1 MRKIIA
7 LVGSSSTGKS
17 TVFELLKLK
26 LNNYTFL
33 SESTRTVLNYGFNI
47 NENGDDATQLAILSY
62 HLRSLLNPGNLILDR
77 CILDNYAY
85 SINLKNVQECTRD
98 YIFNTL
104 SIVKNEYTHVVYF
117 PIEFGSVNDGV
128 RSVNEEWRREVDL
141 SFKYLL
147 ETLYP
152 NQYLTIFGSPKQ
164 RTEQILNYLNNGT
177 K

>member
-1 MRKIIA
+1 MRKVIA

-33 SESTRTVLNYGFNI
+33 SESTRTVLNFGFSI
-47 NENGDDATQLAILSY
+47 NENGDDTTQLAILSY
-62 HLRSLLNPGNLILDR
+62 HLRSLLNPGNLVLDR

-85 SINLKNVQECTRD
+85 SMNLDNVQEYTRK
-98 YIFNTL
+98 YILDTL
-104 SIVKNEYTHVVYF
+104 SLVKNEYTHIVYF
-117 PIEFGSVNDGV
+117 PIEFESVNDGV
-128 RSVNEEWRREVDL
+128 RSVNEEWRREVDS

-152 NQYLTIFGSPKQ
+152 NQYLTVFGSPKQ
-164 RTEQILNYLNNGT
+164 RTEQIINYLNNGT

>member
-26 LNNYTFL
+26 LSNYAFL

-62 HLRSLLNPGNLILDR
+62 HLRSLLNPGNLVLDR

-85 SINLKNVQECTRD
+85 SMNLDDVQECTRD

-117 PIEFGSVNDGV
+117 PIEFESVNDGV
-128 RSVNEEWRREVDL
+128 RSVNEEWRREVDS

-152 NQYLTIFGSPKQ
+152 NQYLTVFGSPKQ